1 MGRQTGSSMAG
12 AQRTDQVEVT
22 SESNFLHTLE
32 AGKVLSPVT
41 NGQSTVHT
49 TRLSLLPVSLGPM
62 YRISY
67 EGGGSKNLGKQV
79 NGRALPVVWPW
90 LTSMTQ

>member
-1 MGRQTGSSMAG
+1 MGGQTGSSMAG

-41 NGQSTVHT
+41 NG
-49 TRLSLLPVSLGPM
+49 
-62 YRISY
+62 
-67 EGGGSKNLGKQV
+67 
-79 NGRALPVVWPW
+79 
-90 LTSMTQ
+90 